1 MSRLEISGEIP
12 SHGMI
17 YVRHPPHGQKKKQL
31 IRQALLSDSNPDTK
45 VYITLYTLLSR
56 KGVHGVFPPPPP
68 FLQPIHFS
76 GEITYL
82 SLPDSNVGRFLS
94 IPPLYHPPQ

>member
-1 MSRLEISGEIP
+1 MSWMEISGEIQ

-17 YVRHPPHGQKKKQL
+17 YVWHPPHGQKKKQL
-31 IRQALLSDSNPDTK
+31 IRKALLSDSNQGTK

-56 KGVHGVFPPPPP
+56 KGVHGVFPLPP

-94 IPPLYHPPQ
+94 TPPLYHPLQ